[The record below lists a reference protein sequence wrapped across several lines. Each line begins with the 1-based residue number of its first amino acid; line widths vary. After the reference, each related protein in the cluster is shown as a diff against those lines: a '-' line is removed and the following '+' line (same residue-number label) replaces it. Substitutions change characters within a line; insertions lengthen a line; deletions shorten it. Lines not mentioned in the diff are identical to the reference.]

1 MVEEMDAFY
10 SNGIWEP
17 VALPPGKSPV
27 GCRWVYTMK
36 VGLDSLVDRL
46 TARFIAKG
54 ILNNMARTI
63 MIHFLQWPRLPLFAS
78 SSLDGAN
85 NQKSLYPYLTI

>member
-1 MVEEMDAFY
+1 MLF
-10 SNGIWEP
+10 SIWE
-17 VALPPGKSPV
+17 LITRPPGKSPV

-36 VGLDSLVDRL
+36 VGPDGPVDRL
-46 TARFIAKG
+46 KARFIAKG

-63 MIHFLQWPRLPLFAS
+63 MIHFLQWPRLPLFTS